1 MRKAIVALWQF
12 FKVIHSG
19 SEEGSAKRM
28 YGGIIIIAMLTLMYF
43 ASLGLIPVDTWIE
56 IEGTFQYVF
65 TIGATLLG
73 LNIAVDLTKIAIE
86 KRNKKGG
93 TNDKPSDQQQ

>member
-1 MRKAIVALWQF
+1 MIRAIVAIWQF

-19 SEEGSAKRM
+19 SDEGSAKRF
-28 YGGIIIIAMLTLMYF
+28 YGGIIIVSLLVLMYF

-56 IEGTFQYVF
+56 LEGTFQYVF

-93 TNDKPSDQQQ
+93 PDEKQQ